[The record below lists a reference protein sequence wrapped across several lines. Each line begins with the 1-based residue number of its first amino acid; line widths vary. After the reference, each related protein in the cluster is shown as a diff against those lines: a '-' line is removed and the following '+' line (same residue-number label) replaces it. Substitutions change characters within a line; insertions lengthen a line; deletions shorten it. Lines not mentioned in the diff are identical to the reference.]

1 MYMQHVHIH
10 TAIYG
15 QNNLHVHTLKYMYT
29 LYNTKV
35 YCNIN
40 YVSINKSKPI

>member
-1 MYMQHVHIH
+1 MYMQHVHI
-10 TAIYG
+10 AIYG
-15 QNNLHVHTLKYMYT
+15 QNNLHTLTKYMYT

-40 YVSINKSKPI
+40 KSKPI